1 MTWKTAL
8 SFVAFA
14 TLVTILTGWLI
25 SVGGLPIQESLSFDD
40 SEMRVI
46 RSWIRLARPIGLI
59 FPGIAFFAG
68 IKYPQLRKIFG
79 FYFLVLLVQ
88 IFTEGVVR
96 RIWILSLVV
105 LIGTIYTAFR
115 VWQLWQGLKL
125 AKKAQLNRI
134 SYKLINGLLLLLL
147 LFWSSNLIM
156 LLTVAWPGIFK

>member
-1 MTWKTAL
+1 M
-8 SFVAFA
+8 
-14 TLVTILTGWLI
+14 
-25 SVGGLPIQESLSFDD
+25 
-40 SEMRVI
+40 
-46 RSWIRLARPIGLI
+46 
-59 FPGIAFFAG
+59 
-68 IKYPQLRKIFG
+68 
-79 FYFLVLLVQ
+79 Q

-96 RIWILSLVV
+96 RVWIPSLVV

-134 SYKLINGLLLLLL
+134 SYQLINGLLLLLL